1 MQPALKDMKQML
13 LIAGI
18 LVLAVILSH
27 FARRAIGRYWL
38 HSWRRM
44 NVHPSN
50 YRIFKN
56 GGAADVRQS
65 DQRGVYLYV

>member
-1 MQPALKDMKQML
+1 MDMKQIL

-18 LVLAVILSH
+18 LILAAILSH
-27 FARRAIGRYWL
+27 FARRAIGRYWQ
-38 HSWRRM
+38 HSSRRM

-56 GGAADVRQS
+56 ADQILTIS
-65 DQRGVYLYV
+65 SNAP